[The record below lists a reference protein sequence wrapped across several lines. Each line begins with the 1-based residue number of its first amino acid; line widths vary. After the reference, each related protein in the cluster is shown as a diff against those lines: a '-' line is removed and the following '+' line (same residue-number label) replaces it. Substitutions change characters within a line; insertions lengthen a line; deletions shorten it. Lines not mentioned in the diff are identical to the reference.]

1 MSNYTYIEAT
11 TQVKTG
17 AGKIKGIFVSAASSV
32 PTITVYDEI
41 SGGTTK
47 VLLATFTPAAAT
59 FYPLGVD
66 GAYANNGLN
75 VVIGGTVK
83 ATVIYE

>member
-41 SGGTTK
+41 GGGTTK
-47 VLLATFTPAAAT
+47 VLLGTFTPAAAT
-59 FYPLGVD
+59 FYPLGFD

>member
-11 TQVKTG
+11 TQVKTN
-17 AGKIKGIFVSAASSV
+17 AGKLKGIFVSAASGT
-32 PTITVYDEI
+32 PTITVYDEA

-47 VLLATFTPAAAT
+47 VLLATFTPVAAT
-59 FYPLGVD
+59 FYPLGFD

-75 VVIGGTVK
+75 VAIGGTVK

>member
-47 VLLATFTPAAAT
+47 VLLGTFTPVAAT

>member
-1 MSNYTYIEAT
+1 MANYTYIEAT
-11 TQVKTG
+11 TQIKTS
-17 AGKIKGIFVSAASSV
+17 AGKLKGIFVSAASST
-32 PTITVYDEI
+32 PTITVYDEAN
-41 SGGTTK
+41 GGTTK

-66 GAYANNGLN
+66 GAYANYGLN
-75 VVIGGTVK
+75 VAIGGTVK

>member
-11 TQVKTG
+11 TQIKPS
-17 AGKIKGIFVSAASSV
+17 AGKLKGVFVSAASSA
-32 PTITVYDEI
+32 PTITVYDEA

-47 VLLATFTPAAAT
+47 VLLATFTPVAAT
-59 FYPLGVD
+59 FYPLGLD